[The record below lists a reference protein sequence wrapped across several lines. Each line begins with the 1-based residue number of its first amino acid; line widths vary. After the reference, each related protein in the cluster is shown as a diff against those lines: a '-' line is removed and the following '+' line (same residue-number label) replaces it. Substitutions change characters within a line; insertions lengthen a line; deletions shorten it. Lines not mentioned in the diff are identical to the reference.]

1 MNENRSLM
9 KIIINIKTRDKKN
22 LTKKIHGGEGK
33 ISGDQFSGGNFF
45 WGAIFSRSFFLGG
58 VFPKT
63 EKIRGC

>member
-1 MNENRSLM
+1 M
-9 KIIINIKTRDKKN
+9 KIIIKIKTRDKKN

-33 ISGDQFSGGNFF
+33 ISGGNFF